1 MLNRSIIKTDAY
13 KENTVRIILD
23 TLNEQWD
30 YYIKQMPRADR
41 DIYFTRQ
48 YHIACESNGE
58 GRAQLFIYQEGS
70 RLGLYPFMVNAI
82 KEDSLSKTYYD
93 IQTCY
98 GYGGALCNTT
108 DADFLIRFERDF
120 INYCKENNVVCEFIR
135 FHPLLQ
141 NHKIFKEDIDVLL
154 NRETVYLDLE
164 QDTQTI
170 WESEIS
176 SKNRNMIRKAQKNNL
191 SIESHTDLDIFKA
204 IYQETMNKLSADKFY
219 YFSNEYYK
227 ELKKV
232 DLLMISIKKED
243 EVLAAALFMGY
254 EDYFHYHL
262 SGSKEGFLNLAPNN
276 LLLWSAAKLAKEM
289 GYKKFHFGGGTSSSE
304 QDSLFKFK
312 KSFSNG
318 RGYFY
323 IGKRIHNQEIYS
335 HLIDK
340 WEEKHKTKARLLLQY
355 REQ

>member
-1 MLNRSIIKTDAY
+1 M
-13 KENTVRIILD
+13 RIILD

-48 YHIACESNGE
+48 YHSACESNGE
-58 GRAQLFIYQEGS
+58 GKAQLFIYQEDS
-70 RLGLYPFMVNAI
+70 KLGLYPFMLNII

-98 GYGGALCNTT
+98 GYGGPLCNTT
-108 DADFLIRFERDF
+108 DAAFLIRFEREF
-120 INYCKENNVVCEFIR
+120 IDYCKENNVVCEFIR

-141 NHKIFKEDIDVLL
+141 NHKMFKENIEILF

-164 QDTQTI
+164 QDIQTI
-170 WESEIS
+170 WQSEIS
-176 SKNRNMIRKAQKNNL
+176 SKNRNMIRKAQKNDL
-191 SIESHTDLDIFKA
+191 LIELYTDIEIFKT
-204 IYQETMNKLSADKFY
+204 IYQETMNKLNADEFY
-219 YFSNEYYK
+219 YFSDEYYE

-232 DLLMISIKKED
+232 NPFMISIKKDKEI
-243 EVLAAALFMGY
+243 LAAALFMEY

-262 SGSKEGFLNLAPNN
+262 SGSKAAFLNLAPNN
-276 LLLWSAAKLAKEM
+276 LLLWSAVKIAKEM

-304 QDSLFKFK
+304 QDNLFKFK
-312 KSFSNG
+312 KSFSSG

-323 IGKRIHNQEIYS
+323 IGKRIHNQEIYT

-340 WEEKHKTKARLLLQY
+340 WEEKHQVKAKLLLQY
-355 REQ
+355 REI